1 MPSHHRNKNIA
12 YDDNDVYSDEEIYD
26 EEEEGDGLSPEDKG
40 TVFLSASASKVV
52 RFHFIY

>member
-26 EEEEGDGLSPEDKG
+26 EEEEGEALSLEDKG
-40 TVFLSASASKVV
+40 TVFLSASASKPV
-52 RFHFIY
+52 RLHFIH